1 MTFKPQECCAAK
13 SLHQHQATGSAGHL
27 TVCPGTSPQG
37 HPANGSS
44 CSCWGGVGWRG
55 KVGTPKIWMQ
65 STYLQRLGHLGLSYQ
80 LGKQPTH
87 KFKAQA
93 PCSHLVRSFCASPWW
108 HCSVLRSCLSQ
119 GSDESVRPG
128 APTPAPDQR
137 NAGIVAHAD
146 SSQKQQSQFWALLI
160 LYFAF
165 RSGLL
170 LQK

>member
-1 MTFKPQECCAAK
+1 M
-13 SLHQHQATGSAGHL
+13 

-44 CSCWGGVGWRG
+44 CSCWGGVGWQG
-55 KVGTPKIWMQ
+55 KVGTPKIRMQ

-108 HCSVLRSCLSQ
+108 HCSVLTSCLSQ

-128 APTPAPDQR
+128 APTPPQ
-137 NAGIVAHAD
+137 NNVTQGLWHMQTAHKSSKANFELYWFYILPSGQACVSKNKFLTSTRWRFLKAALEKD
-146 SSQKQQSQFWALLI
+146 SHSMCVT
-160 LYFAF
+160 
-165 RSGLL
+165 
-170 LQK
+170 